1 MLNKT
6 VAVPVLSLMAMTAF
20 TVWALLAGPADAAHA
35 GERGV
40 APTGALPTTGAAC
53 PSQCP
58 VPAQKL
64 AAR

>member
-6 VAVPVLSLMAMTAF
+6 VAVPVLSLMAMIAF

-40 APTGALPTTGAAC
+40 APAGALPTAGAC
-53 PSQCP
+53 PAQCP

>member
-40 APTGALPTTGAAC
+40 APVGVLPTTGAC
-53 PSQCP
+53 PAQCP